1 MKKALVVISFGTSYP
16 HAMKKNIEA
25 CEAELARAYPNR
37 DFFRAF
43 TSSMIIRKLA
53 KRDDVH
59 IDNPQQVLQR
69 LKEAGYRDVVIQS
82 LHIIN
87 GDEYEKISQQVE
99 SYRKDFDN
107 LQLGLPLLSSMED
120 YDQLVEAIEYQ
131 APQLKHDERLV
142 LMGHGATHHA
152 FSAYACLDHM
162 MMAKNLPYVV
172 GAVESYPEIE
182 SVITRLENE
191 CVNKVY
197 LMPLMLVAGDH
208 AINDMASDEPDSW
221 KTLIQKA
228 GIVAEPIVQG
238 LGENPLIRQMFVEHL
253 AATEITAIETESREM
268 VKEKVA

>member
-1 MKKALVVISFGTSYP
+1 
-16 HAMKKNIEA
+16 
-25 CEAELARAYPNR
+25 
-37 DFFRAF
+37 
-43 TSSMIIRKLA
+43 MIIRKLA
-53 KRDDVH
+53 KRDEVH

-99 SYRKDFDN
+99 SYREHFDN
-107 LQLGLPLLSSMED
+107 LQLGLPLLSCIED

-131 APQLKHDERLV
+131 APKLKHDERLV

-162 MMAKNLPYVV
+162 MMSRNLPYVV

-228 GIVAEPIVQG
+228 GIQAEPIVQG
-238 LGENPLIRQMFVEHL
+238 LGENPLIRKMFVEHL
-253 AATEITAIETESREM
+253 ASTEM

>member
-25 CEAELARAYPNR
+25 CEAELTLAYPNR

-43 TSSMIIRKLA
+43 TSSMVIRKLA

-69 LKEAGYRDVVIQS
+69 LIDAGYRDVVIQS

-87 GDEYEKISQQVE
+87 GDEYEKVAQQVE
-99 SYRKDFDN
+99 SYRDQFDN
-107 LQLGLPLLSSMED
+107 LQLGLPLLSCMED
-120 YDQLVEAIEYQ
+120 YDQLVEAIEHQ
-131 APQLKHDERLV
+131 APELKHDERLV

-162 MMAKNLPYVV
+162 MMALKLPYVV

-197 LMPLMLVAGDH
+197 LMPLMLVAGNH
-208 AINDMASDEPDSW
+208 VINDMASDEPDSW
-221 KTLIQKA
+221 KTLIQNA
-228 GIVAEPIVQG
+228 GIQAEPIVQG
-238 LGENPLIRQMFVEHL
+238 LGENPLIRKMFVDHL
-253 AATEITAIETESREM
+253 ASTEV